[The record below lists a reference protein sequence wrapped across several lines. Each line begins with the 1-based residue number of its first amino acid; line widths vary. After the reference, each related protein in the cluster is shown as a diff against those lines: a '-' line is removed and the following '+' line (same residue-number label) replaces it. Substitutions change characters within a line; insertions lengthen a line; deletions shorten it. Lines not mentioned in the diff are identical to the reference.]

1 MTITELH
8 DARRMSHAR
17 AVMLMVAANVLWSTA
32 GLVTRLLE
40 SAHSWEVTFW
50 RSFFAA
56 VSMAGILAWTRHREA
71 WAAVR
76 AAGWPGVVSGL
87 MFCTMF
93 TCFMLAVTRTTVAN
107 TLVVNSLYPVFAAI
121 LGWLVLGL
129 RLPGHT
135 WLAILA
141 AVGGM
146 VWMFASGL
154 GAGLAGTLIAFG
166 VPVAAAINVVTLR
179 RWGRAVD
186 LAPAVLLGGLFSAL
200 VTLPFALPFRATAPD
215 VAWLA
220 ALGMFQLAVPCMF
233 LVTASRY
240 LPPAEVALLTLL
252 EAVLGPLWA
261 WLGVGET
268 PAAATLVGGSIVL
281 AAIAFNEFVALYGPA
296 RYRRARPSP

>member
-1 MTITELH
+1 MHDDRPMT
-8 DARRMSHAR
+8 HAR
-17 AVMLMVAANVLWSTA
+17 AVALMVGANVLWSTA
-32 GLVTRLLE
+32 GLVARLLE
-40 SAHSWEVTFW
+40 SAQSWEVTFW
-50 RSFFAA
+50 RSLFAA
-56 VSMAGILAWTRHREA
+56 LSMAGILAVTRGREA
-71 WAAVR
+71 WATVR

-121 LGWLVLGL
+121 LGWAVLGQ
-129 RLPGHT
+129 RLASHT
-135 WLAILA
+135 WIAIAA

-154 GAGLAGTLIAFG
+154 GAGLSGTLIAFG
-166 VPVAAAINVVTLR
+166 VPIAAAINVVTLR
-179 RWGRAVD
+179 KWGRVVD
-186 LAPAVLLGGLFSAL
+186 LAPAVLLGGLFSAI

-215 VAWLA
+215 IAWLA
-220 ALGMFQLAVPCMF
+220 GLGMFQLAVPCMM
-233 LVTASRY
+233 LVVASRY

-268 PAAATLVGGSIVL
+268 PAPATLVGGAIVL
-281 AAIAFNEFVALYGPA
+281 AAIAGNELVGLYGPEKL
-296 RYRRARPSP
+296 RRVRAA